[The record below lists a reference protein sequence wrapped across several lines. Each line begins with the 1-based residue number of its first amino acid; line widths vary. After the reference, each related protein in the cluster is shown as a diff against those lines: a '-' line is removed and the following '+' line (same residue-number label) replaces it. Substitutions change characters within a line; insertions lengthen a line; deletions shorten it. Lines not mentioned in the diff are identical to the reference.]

1 MNNNNY
7 VVIIAGGMGTRFWPH
22 SKVRKPKQFLDVL
35 GTGHTLLQSTF
46 QRYKNNVPVENIYII
61 STEEYFELIQDQI
74 PEISKNNLFVEPERK
89 NTAPCIAYSCFKIGK
104 MNPDANILIAP
115 ADHLILNESNFNNTV
130 QKSFD
135 FASKNDKLVTIG
147 IKPTK
152 PATGYGYI
160 QYLEDDTKQFKH
172 VKTFTEKPNEELA
185 QTFLDSGDFLWN
197 AGIFVWNF
205 KTFTKESE
213 SAMPETY
220 EFFKMIEADLN
231 TKNEAKSIDNVYSRL
246 NSISIDYA
254 LLEKSKDVCVIP
266 ADFEWSDLGT
276 WSSLYELME
285 KDYLGNGVNGNLIRI
300 YDASNNLIVSQKDKL
315 TIIEG
320 IENSIIVDTEDTLM
334 ILSKSKEQEVKNF
347 TTDLK
352 RDKLEKFL

>member
-1 MNNNNY
+1 M
-7 VVIIAGGMGTRFWPH
+7 
-22 SKVRKPKQFLDVL
+22 
-35 GTGHTLLQSTF
+35 
-46 QRYKNNVPVENIYII
+46 
-61 STEEYFELIQDQI
+61 IQEQI
-74 PEISKNNLFVEPERK
+74 PEIAKDNLFVEPERK

-104 MNPDANILIAP
+104 MNPNANILIAP
-115 ADHLILNESNFNNTV
+115 ADHLILNESNFNSTV
-130 QKSFD
+130 EKSFD
-135 FASKNDKLVTIG
+135 FASKNDKLITIG

-197 AGIFVWNF
+197 AGIFVWSF
-205 KTFTKESE
+205 KTFVKESE
-213 SAMPETY
+213 RAMPETY

-231 TKNEAKSIDNVYSRL
+231 TKNEAKSVDNVYSRL

-285 KDYLGNGVNGNLIRI
+285 KDYLGNGVNGNLVRI

-320 IENSIIVDTEDTLM
+320 IKNSIIVDTEDTLM
-334 ILSKSKEQEVKNF
+334 ILSKDKEQEVKNF

-352 RDKLEKFL
+352 RDKLDKFL

>member
-1 MNNNNY
+1 
-7 VVIIAGGMGTRFWPH
+7 
-22 SKVRKPKQFLDVL
+22 
-35 GTGHTLLQSTF
+35 
-46 QRYKNNVPVENIYII
+46 
-61 STEEYFELIQDQI
+61 
-74 PEISKNNLFVEPERK
+74 
-89 NTAPCIAYSCFKIGK
+89 
-104 MNPDANILIAP
+104 
-115 ADHLILNESNFNNTV
+115 
-130 QKSFD
+130 
-135 FASKNDKLVTIG
+135 
-147 IKPTK
+147 
-152 PATGYGYI
+152 
-160 QYLEDDTKQFKH
+160 LEDDTKQFKH

-205 KTFTKESE
+205 KTFVKESE